1 MADYGLAAQI
11 GRGNAMPGA
20 QQQDP
25 QNRMMQMMQL
35 QQLQQ
40 NMMLAREQNAREAA
54 LAPLREGQLRASTQ
68 GDVARTDVALESR
81 DMARLQREE
90 FQRQQRINRGLISV
104 MGMVDEGKLDLST
117 PAGFNQIPEVDVRM
131 AARDR
136 MAQTSKLLS
145 EAEKAGME
153 TNGVKRAIAY
163 DMLDRAGDGITG
175 PREYGIYLNKIL
187 KVEPNAADLLPRD
200 YNPRNAQQLRD
211 FVGDRKRVT
220 ELVGG
225 VPTVGLAGSPIR
237 REVGVERFLPAGVA
251 PPTQAQVGALAP
263 SLGGVLATPQM
274 GMDPARM
281 AAGTPADVGAMQ
293 SGMPGQ
299 RLPVAGGANFQS
311 LGSAGGPLPASQ
323 VIAEQATAK
332 SAAVKME
339 ALPKVQTN
347 YVSAVESLDRQI
359 RAVEDLLTRKGSLD
373 YAVGP
378 IAGRSLSPTGLFGD
392 VQAAQSE
399 IDSIKAGAGLAAL
412 KELRESSPNGSSGLG
427 GASNEEGKRL
437 ENSIAALN
445 QLQNPIDFR
454 RQLATLKGD
463 MERAKGRLAE
473 AYKREYGSNA
483 PGVTPPSR
491 VQRID
496 NVTVTVGNVPY
507 YFPNKAAADEFA
519 KRAGQ

>member
-1 MADYGLAAQI
+1 
-11 GRGNAMPGA
+11 
-20 QQQDP
+20 
-25 QNRMMQMMQL
+25 
-35 QQLQQ
+35 
-40 NMMLAREQNAREAA
+40 
-54 LAPLREGQLRASTQ
+54 
-68 GDVARTDVALESR
+68 
-81 DMARLQREE
+81 
-90 FQRQQRINRGLISV
+90 
-104 MGMVDEGKLDLST
+104 MGMVDDGKLDLST
-117 PAGFNQIPEVDVRM
+117 PAGFNQIPDVEVRM
-131 AARDR
+131 AARR
-136 MAQTSKLLS
+136 QAAEIKEQNAK
-145 EAEKAGME
+145 AEKAGYE
-153 TNGVKRAIAY
+153 ANDVRRAQGY
-163 DMLDRAGDGITG
+163 VFLDRTVPFIDGPATF
-175 PREYGIYLNKIL
+175 NAAL
-187 KVEPNAADLLPRD
+187 KKLLSVDPDAAEFVPNVYSPPNAQKL
-200 YNPRNAQQLRD
+200 QE
-211 FVGDRKRVT
+211 FVSTRRKSVQT
-220 ELVGG
+220 IGG
-225 VPTVGLAGSPIR
+225 VPTLLNENTGVANELGIRNFGASTSPAGPNTIS
-237 REVGVERFLPAGVA
+237 LPAGVQ
-251 PPTQAQVGALAP
+251 PPTRAQIGQFTPAEY
-263 SLGGVLATPQM
+263 GGVLATPQM

-293 SGMPGQ
+293 SGVPGQ
-299 RLPVAGGANFQS
+299 RLPVAGDANFAPAATPTQ
-311 LGSAGGPLPASQ
+311 GGPTPASQ
-323 VIAEQATAK
+323 FVAGREAAKVAATK
-332 SAAVKME
+332 QE

-473 AYKREYGSNA
+473 AYKREYGSDA